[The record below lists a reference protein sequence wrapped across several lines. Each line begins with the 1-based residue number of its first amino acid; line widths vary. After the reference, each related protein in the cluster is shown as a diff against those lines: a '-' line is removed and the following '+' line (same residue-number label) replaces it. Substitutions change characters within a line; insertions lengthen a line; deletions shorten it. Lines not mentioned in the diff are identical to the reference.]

1 VTGNEPWT
9 ADRPLDAEGAKRAV
23 ESAVPE
29 LAPVETRLLG
39 SGWDFDAYEVN
50 ERWVFRFPRRAA
62 EQDRLRKDLVVLG
75 WLGKELDAPIPRYR
89 WGLLSA
95 DAFPHV
101 FSGYEK
107 LLGTQAIEFDAPSL
121 DVAAVGGWLG
131 DFYRRLHALRPS
143 AALVEAAGLSQ
154 RRVTPREHREHLGKY
169 LPGYLAYA
177 AEEVAKRAQRFFE
190 DEAFIPAPYAGPLR
204 LVHDD
209 LHAEHL
215 LLDSRDP
222 ARVTGLLDWSDVA
235 LSDPAHDFATIFPWG
250 GEPLLEAMLQGY
262 GGADPELA
270 ARARYDGLW
279 LALQDWSYWRKIGKA
294 AWCARVERVL
304 DDALPH

>member
-1 VTGNEPWT
+1 MTGNEPWT
-9 ADRPLDAEGAKRAV
+9 ADRPLDAEGARRAV
-23 ESAVPE
+23 EAAVPE
-29 LAPVETRLLG
+29 LAPAETRLLG

-50 ERWVFRFPRRAA
+50 ARWVFRFPRRTA
-62 EQDRLRKDLVVLG
+62 EQDRLRKDLALLG
-75 WLGKELDAPIPRYR
+75 WLGNALDAPMPRYR

-95 DAFPHV
+95 DAFPYV

-107 LLGTQAIEFDAPSL
+107 LLGTQAIEFDAPAL
-121 DVAAVGGWLG
+121 DARAIGGWLG
-131 DFYRRLHALRPS
+131 RFYRSLHALRPS
-143 AALVEAAGLSQ
+143 AALVAKAGLSQ
-154 RRVTPREHREHLGKY
+154 RRVTPREHKEQLGKY
-169 LPGYLAYA
+169 LSGFLAHA
-177 AEEVAKRAQRFFE
+177 ADDLGGRAERFFE
-190 DEAFIPAPYAGPLR
+190 DGLSIPAPYEGPLR

-215 LLDSRDP
+215 LLDPTDP

-262 GGADPELA
+262 GDADPDLA

-279 LALQDWSYWRKIGKA
+279 LALQDWSYWRRIGKTV
-294 AWCARVERVL
+294 WSARVERVL